1 MEAGG
6 GAGAAG
12 IKERREDQV
21 WYLKIS
27 KLALALA
34 IIHSKPPEKS
44 CKEYTEQLAKI
55 LSEQDFNWRS
65 KIKTLEAEVLR
76 LRQEILLNKIC
87 PRLCLENG
95 NPDAF
100 TEMSPDQ
107 EFINS
112 INPSQLEDSG
122 CDISSDYAFDTLD
135 ISPTF
140 LYSELSCNTSSSK
153 FCSEILPK
161 LTPYCTDKEKTLTAH
176 MQFLQHL
183 LGLRKLTEPGSFQAD
198 FTEFE
203 NNYSTVSESVSQL
216 LEGLIIYCNSPK
228 LPVTHFMTEAICVL
242 SSLITDS
249 KLSNHVLKKCFK
261 KLHEFKK
268 QLIQIILSNNN
279 INRVSLST
287 CYHEYPNIQ
296 FRITALSIGSF

>member
-55 LSEQDFNWRS
+55 LSEQDFKWRS

-135 ISPTF
+135 ISHTF
-140 LYSELSCNTSSSK
+140 LHSELSCNTSSSK

-161 LTPYCTDKEKTLTAH
+161 LTPYCTDKEKTLIAH

-183 LGLRKLTEPGSFQAD
+183 LELRKLTEPGSFQAD
-198 FTEFE
+198 FTELE

-242 SSLITDS
+242 NSLITDS
-249 KLSNHVLKKCFK
+249 KLSNHVFKKCFK

-268 QLIQIILSNNN
+268 KLIQVILINNN
-279 INRVSLST
+279 VNRVSLST